1 MLRYR
6 FGAGSVKPS
15 VDGGVAV
22 DTVSGLRQTFVS
34 TIVPTQQTFST
45 IYQQYQRS
53 QPDDHNW
60 LGDRRGYGYPPRQVS
75 WVATP
80 LTCNECG
87 WRVTVRDLS
96 AEARLVDKTGAVL
109 LEGSV
114 PQQFFDPPKAIAS
127 DCTAVIAVASSLDTH
142 GVHYL
147 RDLLSGAEPPDVKLV
162 LLVHATCS
170 TTQEN
175 LFDLLT
181 LLDTNRLKVWV
192 LAVESWGATL
202 HMGTVRPT

>member
-1 MLRYR
+1 M
-6 FGAGSVKPS
+6 
-15 VDGGVAV
+15 
-22 DTVSGLRQTFVS
+22 
-34 TIVPTQQTFST
+34 
-45 IYQQYQRS
+45 
-53 QPDDHNW
+53 
-60 LGDRRGYGYPPRQVS
+60 
-75 WVATP
+75 
-80 LTCNECG
+80 
-87 WRVTVRDLS
+87 
-96 AEARLVDKTGAVL
+96 DKTGAVL

-192 LAVESWGATL
+192 LAVESWGQRCTWALCVRRDAPCHVLWTSTAGDFGLLPRAVDEAHLVTAPDPLVVDQFISWFSRLAATSAPL
-202 HMGTVRPT
+202 NWARSYWALPRHGWKASATSSRAMRIASTKSSIRESACPKKPSTRS